1 MKLERWRGWNV
12 LLTDGVGL
20 PILRLDRDGNVVEA
34 GGAVISQYPVTNK
47 PASPDMSPSDAEG
60 LARSVAEWIAW
71 VSDEPGEFRGAD
83 IHPQLRERVIAL
95 APDAVEH

>member
-1 MKLERWRGWNV
+1 MEMKLERWRGWNV

-20 PILRLDRDGNVVEA
+20 PILRLDKDGNVVEA
-34 GGAVISQYPVTNK
+34 GGAVISQYPITT
-47 PASPDMSPSDAEG
+47 ASDADG
-60 LARSVAEWIAW
+60 LARSVATWIAW
-71 VSDEPGEFRGAD
+71 ISDEPGEFRGDD